1 MHSPDDH
8 LVTMGNQISEFFQS
22 MKNRDEALEQIAN
35 HIRLFWDPRMR
46 RSLLALMPEDG
57 PAPAHMSAVLAEALR
72 RHGARL
78 A

>member
-1 MHSPDDH
+1 MHADH
-8 LVTMGNQISEFFQS
+8 LITMGNQISDFFQS

-46 RSLLALMPEDG
+46 RALLAKMPADG
-57 PAPAHMSAVLAEALR
+57 PAPEEMSAVLAEALR
-72 RHGARL
+72 RHGSRL